1 MQFKVGGLYAYKGC
15 PCAKCLAVG
24 NEFAF
29 MSATSYQNEFLLD
42 DDDLVENGG
51 KWSLVMEKVSDK

>member
-1 MQFKVGGLYAYKGC
+1 VVLNAIQVGGLYAYKGC

-42 DDDLVENGG
+42 DDDLSKTVASGL
-51 KWSLVMEKVSDK
+51 S